1 MDNFSMETKLFE
13 KRILNIQSTDD
24 LKNERNE
31 KKRNFYIVQ
40 WLCGKRSHGLLDKFM
55 ECLKETACE
64 HRAHEELYEE
74 LLEHVYGDQ

>member
-1 MDNFSMETKLFE
+1 METKLFE
-13 KRILNIQSTDD
+13 KGINIQSTDD

-55 ECLKETACE
+55 ECLRETAWD
-64 HRAHEELYEE
+64 HPAHEELYRVVRATTDPG
-74 LLEHVYGDQ
+74 L